1 MVNDMEGAY
10 KEYVTE
16 KAIVRIY
23 PGKLTEEERKVVWEN
38 AARRLLREAYKAKAA
53 KAEQGEADASGRV
66 GNRNSR
72 CGA

>member
-1 MVNDMEGAY
+1 MADAY
-10 KEYVTE
+10 TEYVTE

-38 AARRLLREAYKAKAA
+38 AARRFLQEVYKAKAA
-53 KAEQGEADASGRV
+53 KAKQGKADASGGV
-66 GNRNSR
+66 SNRNDC